1 MTSAAG
7 RCNYLGNILLK
18 GFTLSGYPYKVL
30 TNGVIVVTKG
40 YTPSKGLRFWPK
52 ITPPAVNVEILYT
65 RCFIRGIGILPRG
78 FGLGKSTHTDVTLVK
93 RGNFGQNRRIKWNGK
108 NRNVLILLKCHR
120 DVTPVEKFSEINL
133 TNQSSYLVGCR

>member
-52 ITPPAVNVEILYT
+52 ITLSAVNVEILYT
-65 RCFIRGIGILPRG
+65 CCFIREIGTLLKG
-78 FGLGKSTHTDVTLVK
+78 YTLGNTTNTDVTLVK
-93 RGNFGQNRRIKWNGK
+93 RGNFGQNRLELRK
-108 NRNVLILLKCHR
+108 
-120 DVTPVEKFSEINL
+120 S
-133 TNQSSYLVGCR
+133 